1 MFRYIVYR
9 SRNYGIYYNR
19 LAVDTPS
26 TYRIFSNSIVQT
38 ITELLSNLL
47 HRLLCELLPELL
59 SELYTNYYPHEMLFE
74 LLPLLPE
81 LLSELLLELQLDPL
95 PTKTAYP
102 TNHITAENPSS
113 KREHKTDSGYKARS
127 TKRCGA

>member
-1 MFRYIVYR
+1 MFLVLARSNRDDTYTHLFRRFIMFRYIVYWG
-9 SRNYGIYYNR
+9 RNYGIYYNR

-59 SELYTNYYPHEMLFE
+59 SELYTNYYPHEMLSE

-95 PTKTAYP
+95 PTKPLIRRT
-102 TNHITAENPSS
+102 I
-113 KREHKTDSGYKARS
+113 
-127 TKRCGA
+127 

>member
-1 MFRYIVYR
+1 MFLVLARSNRDDTYTIHLFRCFIMFRYIVYR

-26 TYRIFSNSIVQT
+26 TYRIFSSSIVQT

-59 SELYTNYYPHEMLFE
+59 SELYTNYYPHEMLLE

-95 PTKTAYP
+95 PTKPLIRRT
-102 TNHITAENPSS
+102 I
-113 KREHKTDSGYKARS
+113 
-127 TKRCGA
+127 